1 MKREEFGQ
9 RLKLAA
15 ERNYGGLQGL
25 AKLWNMKVQGV
36 YKYINGERLP
46 GSELLKKLTNVINI
60 NWLLTGEG
68 TINTQMTPEK
78 NRAKTIP
85 VITSVQCGVPATY
98 YYENSK
104 KYIEMDG
111 VNSLLNPFAVV
122 AEGLSMAQT
131 IMPGDILICS
141 QSVNPIKDNSV
152 VLVSYKTDP
161 GTGMGLVKRVKFKKD
176 GRMILYSD
184 NSRNFPPFDV
194 RKDEIYTLFPVYPK
208 FIRNLR

>member
-25 AKLWNMKVQGV
+25 AKLWDMKVQGV

-60 NWLLTGEG
+60 NWILTGEG
-68 TINTQMTPEK
+68 VMNTQMAPEK

-85 VITSVQCGVPATY
+85 VITNVQCGVPATY
-98 YYENSK
+98 FYEKSK

-122 AEGLSMAQT
+122 ADGLSMAQT

-141 QSVNPIKDNSV
+141 QAVNPIKDNSV

-161 GTGMGLVKRVKFKKD
+161 GTGMGLIKRVKFKKD
-176 GRMILYSD
+176 GHMILYSD
-184 NSRNFPPFDV
+184 NSRNFPPFEV
-194 RKDEIYTLFPVYPK
+194 KKDEIYTLFPVYTK
-208 FIRNLR
+208 FIRNLK